1 MWQITAGKLK
11 QEFGIDKMVLLDK
24 EKNLQ

>member
-11 QEFGIDKMVLLDK
+11 QEFGTDKMVLLDK